1 MVASFFRWQALFKK
15 SNLGETQQ
23 KQESGPRS
31 PHAHTGCVLRPE
43 LPLRDLTSSPRPL
56 FTKGTVNPVTQHAL
70 GSQRVTKFLEAT
82 AVKNGRVEVE
92 TGIRAALALA
102 HRHLLSPP
110 SSHDLVPG
118 QTTHSAPLRSSQPGR
133 EAEQKNTSLQ
143 SFKPSQVPH
152 ASRPPTGGSL
162 RSTWALGALLSSFG
176 CSASISSRQGT
187 LRSPLLRALR
197 GAVQKEMDM
206 VRANPH
212 LPDQS
217 RAVGPGPHRRPSPVS
232 AEGKCVARPS
242 CGAASPLEEGSD
254 VLWAQRI
261 P

>member
-1 MVASFFRWQALFKK
+1 MMFCGLQY
-15 SNLGETQQ
+15 N
-23 KQESGPRS
+23 PRCGTLQVIIHTLV
-31 PHAHTGCVLRPE
+31 HACVLSHFSRV
-43 LPLRDLTSSPRPL
+43 RL
-56 FTKGTVNPVTQHAL
+56 FETLWTVAL
-70 GSQRVTKFLEAT
+70 CPWA
-82 AVKNGRVEVE
+82 
-92 TGIRAALALA
+92 
-102 HRHLLSPP
+102 
-110 SSHDLVPG
+110 
-118 QTTHSAPLRSSQPGR
+118 
-133 EAEQKNTSLQ
+133 
-143 SFKPSQVPH
+143 H